1 MFFFIFKENNNY
13 NNGKI
18 KGLMFCH
25 LIQARSKA
33 LGLRKE
39 TIACLQF
46 AVDTRSKVIP
56 PLPNGFSGNA
66 YVLASVALPAAQ
78 LEQISHKDIVD
89 KIRQAKNSVNN
100 EYVKAYM
107 EGLDGP
113 QASLPPLKEL
123 TIISDW
129 TRMPF
134 HKVQLLHG
142 EAAYASPLVSPIPQV
157 AYFMQNPTDNK
168 GIDVRIGLLP
178 HNLDAFSQ
186 YFLSSTR

>member
-1 MFFFIFKENNNY
+1 MSDFFVFF
-13 NNGKI
+13 G
-18 KGLMFCH
+18 H
-25 LIQARSKA
+25 LNQARSKA

-39 TIACLQF
+39 TMACLQF
-46 AVDTRSKVIP
+46 AVDTRNKVVP

-78 LEQISHKDIVD
+78 LDQISHIAIVD

-100 EYVKAYM
+100 EYVKAYAV
-107 EGLDGP
+107 GLDGP

-123 TIISDW
+123 TLISDW

-142 EAAYASPLVSPIPQV
+142 EAAYVSPLVSPIPQV

-178 HNLDAFSQ
+178 HNVDAFSH
-186 YFLSSTR
+186 YFLPANR